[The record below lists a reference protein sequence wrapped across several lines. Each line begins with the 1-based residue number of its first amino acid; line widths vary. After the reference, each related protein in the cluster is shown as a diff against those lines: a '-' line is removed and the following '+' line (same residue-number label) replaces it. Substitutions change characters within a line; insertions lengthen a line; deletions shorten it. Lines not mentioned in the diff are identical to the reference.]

1 MITHVTFL
9 LLNVCGFGNS
19 CCWYL
24 HINSMLTVS
33 EDITEWIWKIAVD
46 SGNEIRYFDL
56 LHGKAFASAGWT
68 EFATYVTPPAW
79 VRGAASIDLFHHG

>member
-9 LLNVCGFGNS
+9 LQNVSGFGNS
-19 CCWYL
+19 FCWYL
-24 HINSMLTVS
+24 HINSMLTDS

-56 LHGKAFASAGWT
+56 LHDKAFASAGWT

-79 VRGAASIDLFHHG
+79 VRGAASIDLVHHG

>member
-9 LLNVCGFGNS
+9 LLNESGFGNS
-19 CCWYL
+19 FCWYL
-24 HINSMLTVS
+24 HINSMLTDS
-33 EDITEWIWKIAVD
+33 LDIAEWIWKIAVD
-46 SGNEIRYFDL
+46 SGNKIRYFDL

-68 EFATYVTPPAW
+68 EFANYVTHPAW